1 MNVRS
6 VVSYILITI
15 VLIQLVGATVYF
27 EASRYAVRKEIKARI
42 KSGLSKKD
50 LLVLTFPKQAFN
62 ALHWLNRNEFER
74 NGDLFDVVRVKK
86 LSSGAF
92 EIQCISDVKEKELFR
107 YVGRETASNLGNEDH
122 PTPLFNWVKLLH
134 TPSLVTEINYDL
146 PIVNYDLKTKIAANY
161 QFMFSDAELS
171 IESPPPCFLVDC

>member
-1 MNVRS
+1 LNVRC

-50 LLVLTFPKQAFN
+50 LLVLTFSKQAFN
-62 ALHWLNRNEFER
+62 TLHWLNRNEFER
-74 NGDLFDVVRVKK
+74 NGDLFDVVHVKK

-134 TPSLVTEINYDL
+134 SPSLVPEINNDL
-146 PIVNYDLKTKIAANY
+146 PIFNVDQKTKIAANY

-171 IESPPPCFLVDC
+171 IESPPPCFFG